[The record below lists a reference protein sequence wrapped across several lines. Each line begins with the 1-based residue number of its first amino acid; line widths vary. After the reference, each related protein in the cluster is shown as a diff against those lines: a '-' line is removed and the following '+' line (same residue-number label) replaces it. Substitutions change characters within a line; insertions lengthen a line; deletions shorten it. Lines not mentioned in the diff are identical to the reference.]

1 MNRASRFLSFHP
13 SALKTLRLAALFQC
27 SLYLSLRVS
36 GREMYLPV
44 RTVCSL
50 NSPIRA
56 MWNGM
61 FKLYWCHIHDP
72 HTSQQQQSLCDFTD
86 NKNTTH
92 EEQVFVSLLYL
103 GQTARQCMSALIT
116 GELCRGSC
124 VEIRNYQINTR
135 QQKRLFRDRQDVGRE
150 VEDGKEMAQRQKACK
165 TSSHLKRTNTQV
177 NYYPYKWLTAARR
190 HTTTT

>member
-1 MNRASRFLSFHP
+1 MNRASSFLSFHP

-116 GELCRGSC
+116 GELCWDKKLSNKYKTEKKALQGQAGCGEGGRGW
-124 VEIRNYQINTR
+124 Q
-135 QQKRLFRDRQDVGRE
+135 RDGT
-150 VEDGKEMAQRQKACK
+150 KAK
-165 TSSHLKRTNTQV
+165 SMQNQ
-177 NYYPYKWLTAARR
+177 
-190 HTTTT
+190 